1 MKKVIAIIKSNPLAF
16 DKSLVIRHA
25 ISWVLITLYLSY
37 LDPVGGEGSYLIVG
51 TFLTMSFYVLNYY
64 LPSLIAFPVYF
75 LASKWHFVWINM
87 LILLILLAIH
97 YYTDF
102 VFFAE
107 PEDEQ
112 LDLFYWGQRKLFF
125 IAIIYLVA
133 YGFYENRKSIIDFKK
148 QADKEKTV
156 VKREL
161 GFFKNQFNHHISFNF
176 LNYCYSYA
184 LKSTDSTAHV
194 IATYSDML
202 HYTLDSKADQ
212 AMPLDKEIQYIQQYI
227 EIQQQFIPNLAVQF
241 NTDGAFEG
249 KKVLPRVLITFVENA
264 FKHGVTDDKNKP
276 IKIELQMVQNK
287 LVFSVSNAKPQHK
300 KQVVSTGIG
309 NFNAKNQLDLFYEN
323 KYQLEVIEDESTYV
337 CNLNL
342 TIT

>member
-1 MKKVIAIIKSNPLAF
+1 MKKVIAIVKSDPLAF
-16 DKSLVIRHA
+16 DKALLIRHA
-25 ISWVLITLYLSY
+25 FSWLLITLYISY
-37 LDPVGGEGSYLIVG
+37 LDPVGGDFVYLIVG
-51 TFLTMSFYVLNYY
+51 TTLTMSLYIFNYY

-75 LASKWHFVWINM
+75 NTYKWHSIWINS
-87 LILLILLAIH
+87 LILIILFALH
-97 YYTDF
+97 YYVNF
-102 VFFAE
+102 VFFAQ
-107 PEDEQ
+107 PRDVQ
-112 LDLFYWGQRKLFF
+112 IDLFLWGLEKLFF
-125 IAIIYLVA
+125 ISIIYIVS
-133 YGFYENRKSIIDFKK
+133 YGFYENRKSIIDLKK
-148 QADKEKTV
+148 QSDKEKAV

-212 AMPLDKEIQYIQQYI
+212 AMPLNKEIQYIQQYI
-227 EIQQQFIPNLAVQF
+227 EIQQQFIPNLAVLF
-241 NTDGAFEG
+241 NLNGTFEG
-249 KKVLPRVLITFVENA
+249 EKILPRVLITFVENA
-264 FKHGVTDDKNKP
+264 FKHGVTDDINRP
-276 IKIELQMVQNK
+276 IKIDLLVNK
-287 LVFSVSNAKPQHK
+287 NQLLFAVSNAKPLVK

-323 KYQLEVIEDESTYV
+323 KYQLDVIEDETTYV

-342 TIT
+342 TIA

>member
-16 DKSLVIRHA
+16 DRALLIRHV

-37 LDPVGGEGSYLIVG
+37 LDPVGGDLVYLVVG
-51 TFLTMSFYVLNYY
+51 TSLTMSFYMLNYY
-64 LPSLIAFPVYF
+64 LPSMIAFPVYF
-75 LASKWHFVWINM
+75 NASKWHFVWINV
-87 LILLILLAIH
+87 LILLILFALH
-97 YYTDF
+97 YYVDF
-102 VFFAE
+102 VFLAE
-107 PEDEQ
+107 PGDEEF
-112 LDLFYWGQRKLFF
+112 DLFYWVQRKLFF
-125 IAIIYLVA
+125 IGIIYIVS
-133 YGFYENRKSIIDFKK
+133 YGFYENRKSIIDFKR

-241 NTDGAFEG
+241 NIDGNFEG

-264 FKHGVTDDKNKP
+264 FKHGVTDDTERP
-276 IKIELQMVQNK
+276 IKIDLRMEQKQL
-287 LVFSVSNAKPQHK
+287 LFSVSNAKPINK

-309 NFNAKNQLDLFYEN
+309 NFNAKNQLELFYEN
-323 KYQLEVIEDESTYV
+323 KYQLDVIEDETTYV

-342 TIT
+342 TIA